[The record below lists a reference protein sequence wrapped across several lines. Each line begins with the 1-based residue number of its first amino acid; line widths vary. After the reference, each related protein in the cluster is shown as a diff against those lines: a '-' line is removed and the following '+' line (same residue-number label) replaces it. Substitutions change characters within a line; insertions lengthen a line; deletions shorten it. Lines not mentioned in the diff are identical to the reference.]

1 MMGVM
6 TLALSVFSIIPMAL
20 SLVNRKYLARVT
32 IHMLQKYGL
41 RNPDG
46 SFKTEEDTKE
56 EEEQMAEFDH
66 VAFWGTVSKLFHNE
80 EQPDIPI
87 DEDNPRVKGLASAM
101 FVFFIVCI
109 ILLIVYLMCSIM
121 LMLGSARGSRWLILP
136 WIVATFLFILAYVT
150 GMALSMWLFG
160 GGLLVFALFAIAFV
174 ESLIALYLWCCVV
187 SLFQALGSRDA
198 SQASW
203 ELKPRLNTSYRGIP
217 TDDK

>member
-20 SLVNRKYLARVT
+20 SLVNRNYLARVT
-32 IHMLQKYGL
+32 IHMLEKYGL
-41 RNPDG
+41 RNQDG
-46 SFKTEEDTKE
+46 SFKTEEQKN
-56 EEEQMAEFDH
+56 AESSFDH
-66 VAFWGTVSKLFHNE
+66 VAFWGTVSKLFNKE
-80 EQPDIPI
+80 EEENLPI
-87 DEDNPRVKGLASAM
+87 DENNPRVAGLASAM

-109 ILLIVYLMCSIM
+109 ILLIVYLICSLM

-136 WIVATFLFILAYVT
+136 WVVATFLFILAYIA

-187 SLFQALGSRDA
+187 SLFQALGSREG
-198 SQASW
+198 QASW